1 MCKIVVINRGE
12 KEIVTPKEFKEHFGF
27 LPVKSSLYALE
38 ENEGYSEKELN
49 ECLCTADIV
58 KTLRENNIQF
68 KSQWGNVYVGELD
81 LIEVD

>member
-12 KEIVTPKEFKEHFGF
+12 KEIGTPKEFKEHFGF

-68 KSQWGNVYVGELD
+68 KSQWGDVYVGELD